1 MDSQKIAGYIAQK
14 RKEKNLTQRQLA
26 QMLYVTHKAV
36 SKWETAKGLPDIATI
51 PLLCDAL
58 GITPDEFFAGQD
70 STVQQENSNLI
81 ISVAEKY
88 QSMGKKQMLCFSAV
102 IICMFFLVASS
113 FFGDGAAKIIMQITA
128 YSVSAIAVYKLGSIS
143 NADVKVLQK
152 ILLIC
157 LCIITVTAIS
167 LGMNYFTA
175 KNSGDI
181 HTTTRIAWLI
191 FGDYSYTMQKFLL
204 GFKNAVSA
212 AALILGQNLFVL
224 SASLKNK

>member
-1 MDSQKIAGYIAQK
+1 MDNQKIAGYIAQK

-36 SKWETAKGLPDIATI
+36 SKWETANGLPDIATI

-102 IICMFFLVASS
+102 IICMFFLVSSS
-113 FFGDGAAKIIMQITA
+113 FFGDGLAKIITQITA
-128 YSVSAIAVYKLGSIS
+128 YGVSAIAVYKLGSIS
-143 NADVKVLQK
+143 IPEVKRLQK
-152 ILLIC
+152 ILLGC
-157 LCIITVTAIS
+157 LAIMAVTAIS
-167 LGMNYFTA
+167 LSANYFTA
-175 KNSGDI
+175 RNSGDI

-191 FGDYSYTMQKFLL
+191 FGDYSYTLQKFLL
-204 GFKNAVSA
+204 GFKNAVA
-212 AALILGQNLFVL
+212 ATALILGQNLFVL
-224 SASLKNK
+224 SANLRNK